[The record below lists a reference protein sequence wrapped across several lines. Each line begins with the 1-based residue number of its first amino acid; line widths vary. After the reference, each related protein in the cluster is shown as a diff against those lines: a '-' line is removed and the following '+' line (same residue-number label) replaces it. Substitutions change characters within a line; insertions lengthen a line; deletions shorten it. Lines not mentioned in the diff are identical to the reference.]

1 MAFFFAL
8 TRLVCFTGKTQSN
21 LAARYVQTTLEAGE
35 VGQDR
40 VDGVV
45 HQMLLAQEVRED
57 SVLDDYSDD
66 SDNSSRYR
74 DSSVDPGN
82 VISGNYDDQY
92 FFSESDSDDED
103 YVPISTRTTRAA
115 SAAKTTQK
123 PTKNTSK
130 KTSEKS
136 TAPTQTRQ
144 RRSAS
149 NR

>member
-1 MAFFFAL
+1 M
-8 TRLVCFTGKTQSN
+8 
-21 LAARYVQTTLEAGE
+21 
-35 VGQDR
+35 GQDR